1 MYQAHPRWTMDEA
14 FAAWST
20 ERQGSLVITNS
31 KKMHMLAR
39 ARMTAVDDDLRQ
51 DLLEAGSDQHHEMEV
66 DDDAIEAAEAFQA
79 MQVGNLEPMRHLF
92 ALREERQRTCHRCG
106 KKVGIDPVTGKPY
119 GHYIA
124 NCPMAPGPQERAKKP
139 MRQWDTN
146 VNNKKAVS
154 FHDPS
159 STRVFDRPQGGA
171 AIPPRPVHVMSV
183 PNTFEETLRVI
194 HEQHVIHM
202 DELKALEERNEARF
216 QASLAPSLAR
226 SSALAIEGDGH
237 LNIIS
242 GAAEGS
248 SGIAAGQRMAGI
260 ASGQQRMAEAPV
272 FYADMA
278 PAGYRMIGKGN
289 DGVTELWVHPDDYN
303 RMVATAPSMTTSAAG
318 NDKGMAQ

>member
-1 MYQAHPRWTMDEA
+1 
-14 FAAWST
+14 
-20 ERQGSLVITNS
+20 
-31 KKMHMLAR
+31 
-39 ARMTAVDDDLRQ
+39 
-51 DLLEAGSDQHHEMEV
+51 ME
-66 DDDAIEAAEAFQA
+66 
-79 MQVGNLEPMRHLF
+79 
-92 ALREERQRTCHRCG
+92 
-106 KKVGIDPVTGKPY
+106 
-119 GHYIA
+119 
-124 NCPMAPGPQERAKKP
+124 PGPQERAKKP
-139 MRQWDTN
+139 MREWDTN

-171 AIPPRPVHVMSV
+171 AIQPRPVHVMSV
-183 PNTFEETLRVI
+183 PNIFEETLRVI
-194 HEQHVIHM
+194 HEQHVILM
-202 DELKALEERNEARF
+202 DELKALEDRNEARF
-216 QASLAPSLAR
+216 QASLAHPLAC

-242 GAAEGS
+242 GAAEGP
-248 SGIAAGQRMAGI
+248 SGIAPGQRMV
-260 ASGQQRMAEAPV
+260 EAPV